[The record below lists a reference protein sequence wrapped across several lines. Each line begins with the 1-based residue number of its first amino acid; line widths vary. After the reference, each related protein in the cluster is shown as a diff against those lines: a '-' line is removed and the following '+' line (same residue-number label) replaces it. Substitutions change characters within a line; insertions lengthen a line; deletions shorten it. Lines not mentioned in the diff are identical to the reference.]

1 MTRALSSPYKPFTL
15 IPSASLGVFRILF
28 GGVMC
33 FSLLRFV
40 LSGWV
45 EELWIRPDFF
55 FKYAWATWMPVWEP
69 TGLHLHVSLTLLGA
83 VGVMLGLYFR
93 YALLLFAV
101 GFTCLQLM
109 DQVNYLN
116 HYYLVI
122 CLTVPLALSPAGQTL
137 SLDCRWRKVPFQ
149 NEIARWYV
157 DLIRFQ
163 IALVYIFAAIAK
175 IGEDWLLY
183 GQPLSIWLSARGDLP
198 LIGPILTQP
207 ITAIAMSWTGFLY
220 DLLIVPALLW
230 QRSRILAYLLVIGF
244 HSMTWLL
251 FDIGIFPILMTLATP
266 IFFTPSWPYGFLKVF
281 KLNLVGSGSQNGHRV
296 SAPESTFSTPLKV
309 FLVLWCSFHI
319 IFPLRCFVLDDNVL
333 WSERGMRYSW
343 RVMVR
348 EKMGSLTY
356 RVKASD
362 SQRQWEVN
370 PKAYLTARQLSEM
383 SGQPDMIIQLSHW
396 VKQRFEARL
405 GKPVEVFADVWVS
418 LNGRSPQRLI
428 NPNVDL
434 TKVGA
439 NHSQVILPPPTT
451 PPLSPWSKM
460 SSSKETNR

>member
-1 MTRALSSPYKPFTL
+1 MTRALSSTYQPFTL
-15 IPSASLGVFRILF
+15 ISSASLGIFRVLF

-33 FSLLRFV
+33 FSLLRFI

-55 FKYAWATWMPVWEP
+55 FKYAGATWMPVWEP
-69 TGLHLHVSLTLLGA
+69 TGLYLHVSLTLLGA

-93 YALLLFAV
+93 YALFMFV
-101 GFTCLQLM
+101 IGFTGLQLM

-122 CLTVPLALSPAGQTL
+122 CLTIPLALSPAGCVF
-137 SLDCRWRKVPFQ
+137 SLDCWWRKVPIQ
-149 NEIARWYV
+149 SKIARWSV

-163 IALVYIFAAIAK
+163 VALVYIFAAIAK
-175 IGEDWLLY
+175 VGEDWLMY

-198 LIGPILTQP
+198 LIGFILTKP
-207 ITAIAMSWTGFLY
+207 LTAILMSWTGFLY

-230 QRSRILAYLLVIGF
+230 RKSRRFAYILVIGF

-266 IFFTPSWPYGFLKVF
+266 IFFAPSWPLRILSLF
-281 KLNLVGSGSQNGHRV
+281 KLGLNDAQKASQ
-296 SAPESTFSTPLKV
+296 STDLKLAFSTSTKM
-309 FLVLWCSFHI
+309 FLALWCSFHI
-319 IFPLRCFVLDDNVL
+319 LFPLRGFVLDENVL

-356 RVKASD
+356 RVKSTE
-362 SQRQWEVN
+362 SGRQWEVN
-370 PKAYLTARQLSEM
+370 PKVYLTARQLSEI

-418 LNGRSPQRLI
+418 LNGRPPQRLL

-434 TKVGA
+434 TRVTA
-439 NHSQVILPPPTT
+439 NDPQVVLPPPIT
-451 PPLSPWSKM
+451 PPLSPWGKM
-460 SSSKETNR
+460 SLSKEYNR

>member
-1 MTRALSSPYKPFTL
+1 MTRALSSTYQPFTL
-15 IPSASLGVFRILF
+15 ISSASLGIFRVLF

-33 FSLLRFV
+33 FSLLRFI

-55 FKYAWATWMPVWEP
+55 FKYAGATWMPVWEP
-69 TGLHLHVSLTLLGA
+69 TGLYLHVSLTLLGA

-93 YALLLFAV
+93 YALFMFAI
-101 GFTCLQLM
+101 GFTGLQLM

-122 CLTVPLALSPAGQTL
+122 CLTIPLALSPAGYVF
-137 SLDCRWRKVPFQ
+137 SLDCWWRKVPNQ
-149 NEIARWYV
+149 SKIARWSV

-163 IALVYIFAAIAK
+163 VALVYIFAAIAK
-175 IGEDWLLY
+175 VGEDWLIY

-198 LIGPILTQP
+198 LIGFILTKP
-207 ITAIAMSWTGFLY
+207 LTAILMSWTGFLY

-230 QRSRILAYLLVIGF
+230 RRSRRFAYILVIGF

-266 IFFTPSWPYGFLKVF
+266 IFFAPSWPLRILSRC
-281 KLNLVGSGSQNGHRV
+281 KLELSDSPKTSQATNLTL
-296 SAPESTFSTPLKV
+296 AFSTSTKI
-309 FLVLWCSFHI
+309 FLALWCSFHI
-319 IFPLRCFVLDDNVL
+319 LFPLRGFVLDENIL

-356 RVKASD
+356 RVKSID
-362 SQRQWEVN
+362 SGRQWEVN
-370 PKAYLTARQLSEM
+370 PKVYLTARQLSEI

-418 LNGRSPQRLI
+418 LNGRPPQRLL

-434 TKVGA
+434 TRVTV
-439 NHSQVILPPPTT
+439 NDPQVVLPPPIT
-451 PPLSPWSKM
+451 PPLNPWSKM
-460 SSSKETNR
+460 SLSKEYNR